1 MDVLIQASQFFLSLS
16 ILIILHEFGHFSAAK
31 AFGMRVEKFYLFF
44 NPWFSLVKKKIGDT
58 VYGIG
63 WLPLGGYVKISG
75 MVDESMD
82 KEQMAQPAQP
92 WEFRSKPAW
101 QRLIVMIGG
110 VTVNV
115 ILGVVIYWGIL
126 FYYGESYLPN
136 ANVKYGIMAD
146 SLAMEMGLRN
156 GDRILYLDGREVEN
170 FNQIPVEIVLNE
182 VKVITVE
189 REGKV
194 VEVKVPDD
202 MMPKL
207 MKARSLISVRIPFHV
222 DRFAPGSAAKGAG
235 FEQGDVIVG
244 INGESIPFFD
254 EFREAL
260 QGFKGQT
267 VQVSILRQDQSM
279 EIAVEVPES
288 GLLGVYPVGNLK
300 EFFDVTEVKYGFFE
314 SFPKGMEK
322 AYGTFSSYIQQMK
335 LIFSPSAK
343 GYESLGGFITIGSIF
358 STDWNWLQFWSIT
371 AFLSIVLAVMNI
383 LPIPA
388 LDGGHVV
395 FLLYEMITGKQLPD
409 KVLEVAQYIGMILL
423 FTLLIFANGN
433 DIFKLFAK

>member
-1 MDVLIQASQFFLSLS
+1 MDVLVQASQFFLSLS
-16 ILIILHEFGHFSAAK
+16 ILIVLHEFGHFSAAK
-31 AFGMRVEKFYLFF
+31 FFGMRVEKFYLFF
-44 NPWFSLVKKKIGDT
+44 NPYFSLVKKKIGDT

-63 WLPLGGYVKISG
+63 WLPLGGYVKIAG

-136 ANVKYGIMAD
+136 SNVKYGIMAD
-146 SLAMEMGLRN
+146 SLALEMGLRH
-156 GDRILYLDGREVEN
+156 GDRILSLDGREVDN
-170 FNQIPVEIVLNE
+170 FSQIPMEIVLQD

-189 REGKV
+189 REGQT
-194 VEVKVPDD
+194 VEVPVPQEIV
-202 MMPKL
+202 PRL
-207 MKARSLISVRIPFHV
+207 LKAKGLISVRIPFHV
-222 DRFAPGSAAKGAG
+222 DRFSPGSVAKDAG
-235 FEQGDVIVG
+235 FEKGDVIVG
-244 INGESIPFFD
+244 LNGETVPFFD
-254 EFREAL
+254 EFKETL
-260 QGFKGQT
+260 QLHRGET
-267 VQVSILRQDQSM
+267 VEVNVLRNGAPVSIS
-279 EIAVEVPES
+279 VEVPES
-288 GLLGVYPVGNLK
+288 GLLGIYPVGDLK
-300 EFFDVTEVKYGFFE
+300 EFFEVKEVKYGFFE
-314 SFPKGMEK
+314 SFPRGMEK
-322 AYGTFSSYIQQMK
+322 AYDTFANYLLQMK
-335 LIFSPSAK
+335 LIFSPSTK

-358 STDWNWLQFWSIT
+358 STEWNWLQFWNIT

-395 FLLYEMITGKQLPD
+395 FLLYEMVTGRQLPD

-433 DIFKLFAK
+433 DIFRLFGK

>member
-31 AFGMRVEKFYLFF
+31 AFGMRVERFYLFF
-44 NPWFSLVKKKIGDT
+44 NPYFSLFKKKIGDT

-82 KEQMAQPAQP
+82 KEQMAQPPQP

-110 VTVNV
+110 VVVNV

-146 SLAMEMGLRN
+146 SLAMELGLRN
-156 GDRILYLDGREVEN
+156 GDRILYLDGREVDN
-170 FNQIPVEIVLNE
+170 FNQIPVDIVLNE

-189 REGKV
+189 REGEV

-202 MMPKL
+202 IMPKL

-222 DRFAPGSAAKGAG
+222 DRFAPGSVAKEAG
-235 FEQGDVIVG
+235 FEKGDVIVG
-244 INGESIPFFD
+244 LNGETIPFFD
-254 EFREAL
+254 EFKNAL
-260 QGFKGQT
+260 QAFKGET
-267 VQVSILRQDQSM
+267 VEVGIMRDGQPMQI
-279 EIAVEVPES
+279 EVEVPES
-288 GLLGVYPVGNLK
+288 GLLGVYPVGDLK
-300 EFFDVTEVKYGFFE
+300 EFFDVKEVKYGFFE

-358 STDWNWLQFWSIT
+358 STEWNWLQFWSIT

-395 FLLYEMITGKQLPD
+395 FLLYEMVTGKQLPD

>member
-31 AFGMRVEKFYLFF
+31 AFGMRVERFYLFF
-44 NPWFSLVKKKIGDT
+44 NPYFSLFKKKIGDT

-82 KEQMAQPAQP
+82 KEQMAQPPQP

-110 VTVNV
+110 VVVNV

-146 SLAMEMGLRN
+146 SLAMELGLRN
-156 GDRILYLDGREVEN
+156 GDRILYLDGREVDN
-170 FNQIPVEIVLNE
+170 FNQIPVDIVLNE

-189 REGKV
+189 RQGEV

-202 MMPKL
+202 IMPKL
-207 MKARSLISVRIPFHV
+207 MKARSLLSVRIPFHV
-222 DRFAPGSAAKGAG
+222 DRFAPGSVAKDAG
-235 FEQGDVIVG
+235 FEKGDVIVG
-244 INGESIPFFD
+244 LNGETIPFFD
-254 EFREAL
+254 EFKNAL
-260 QGFKGQT
+260 QAFKGET
-267 VQVSILRQDQSM
+267 VEVGIMRDGQPMQI
-279 EIAVEVPES
+279 EVEVPES
-288 GLLGVYPVGNLK
+288 GLLGVYPVGDLK
-300 EFFDVTEVKYGFFE
+300 EFFDVKEVKYGFFE

-358 STDWNWLQFWSIT
+358 STEWNWLQFWSIT

-395 FLLYEMITGKQLPD
+395 FLLYEMVTGRQLPD

>member
-44 NPWFSLVKKKIGDT
+44 NPYFSLVKKKIGDT

-82 KEQMAQPAQP
+82 KEQMAQPPQP

-110 VTVNV
+110 VVVNV

-146 SLAMEMGLRN
+146 SLAMELGLRN
-156 GDRILYLDGREVEN
+156 GDRILYLDGIEVDN
-170 FNQIPVEIVLNE
+170 FNQIPVDIVLNE

-189 REGKV
+189 REGEV

-202 MMPKL
+202 IMPKL
-207 MKARSLISVRIPFHV
+207 MKARSLLSVRIPFHV
-222 DRFAPGSAAKGAG
+222 DRFAPGSVAKEAG
-235 FEQGDVIVG
+235 FEKGDVIVG
-244 INGESIPFFD
+244 LNGETIPFFD
-254 EFREAL
+254 EFKNAL
-260 QGFKGQT
+260 QAFKGET
-267 VQVSILRQDQSM
+267 VEVGIMRDGQPMQI
-279 EIAVEVPES
+279 EVEVPES
-288 GLLGVYPVGNLK
+288 GLLGVYPVGDLK
-300 EFFDVTEVKYGFFE
+300 EFFDVKEVKYGFFE

-358 STDWNWLQFWSIT
+358 STEWNWLQFWNIT

-395 FLLYEMITGKQLPD
+395 FLLYEMVTGKQLPD

>member
-31 AFGMRVEKFYLFF
+31 AFGMRVERFYLFF
-44 NPWFSLVKKKIGDT
+44 NPYFSLFKKKIGDT

-82 KEQMAQPAQP
+82 KEQMAQPPQP

-110 VTVNV
+110 VVVNV

-146 SLAMEMGLRN
+146 SLAMELGLRN
-156 GDRILYLDGREVEN
+156 GDRILYLDGIEVDN
-170 FNQIPVEIVLNE
+170 FNQIPVDIVLNE

-189 REGKV
+189 REGEV

-202 MMPKL
+202 IMPKL
-207 MKARSLISVRIPFHV
+207 MKARSLLSVRIPFHV
-222 DRFAPGSAAKGAG
+222 DRFAPGSVAKEAG
-235 FEQGDVIVG
+235 FEKGDVIVG
-244 INGESIPFFD
+244 LNGETIPFFD
-254 EFREAL
+254 EFKNAL
-260 QGFKGQT
+260 QAFKGET
-267 VQVSILRQDQSM
+267 VEVGIIRDGQPMQI
-279 EIAVEVPES
+279 EVEVPES
-288 GLLGVYPVGNLK
+288 GLLGVYPVGDLK
-300 EFFDVTEVKYGFFE
+300 EFFDVKEVKYGFFE

-358 STDWNWLQFWSIT
+358 STEWNWLQFWNIT

-395 FLLYEMITGKQLPD
+395 FLLYEMVTGKQLPD

>member
-31 AFGMRVEKFYLFF
+31 AFGMRVERFYLFF
-44 NPWFSLVKKKIGDT
+44 NPYFSLFKKKIGDT

-82 KEQMAQPAQP
+82 KEQMAQPPQP

-110 VTVNV
+110 VVVNV

-146 SLAMEMGLRN
+146 SLAMELGLRN
-156 GDRILYLDGREVEN
+156 GDRILYLDGIEVDN
-170 FNQIPVEIVLNE
+170 FNQIPVDIVLNE

-189 REGKV
+189 REGEV

-202 MMPKL
+202 IMPKL
-207 MKARSLISVRIPFHV
+207 MKARSLLSVRIPFHV
-222 DRFAPGSAAKGAG
+222 DRFAPGSVAKEAG
-235 FEQGDVIVG
+235 FEKGDVIVG
-244 INGESIPFFD
+244 LNGETIPFFD
-254 EFREAL
+254 EFKNAL
-260 QGFKGQT
+260 QAFKGET
-267 VQVSILRQDQSM
+267 VEVGIMRDGQPMQI
-279 EIAVEVPES
+279 EVEVPES
-288 GLLGVYPVGNLK
+288 GLLGVYPVGDLK
-300 EFFDVTEVKYGFFE
+300 EFFDVKEVKYGFFE

-358 STDWNWLQFWSIT
+358 STEWNWLQFWNIT

-395 FLLYEMITGKQLPD
+395 FLLYEMVTGKQLPD